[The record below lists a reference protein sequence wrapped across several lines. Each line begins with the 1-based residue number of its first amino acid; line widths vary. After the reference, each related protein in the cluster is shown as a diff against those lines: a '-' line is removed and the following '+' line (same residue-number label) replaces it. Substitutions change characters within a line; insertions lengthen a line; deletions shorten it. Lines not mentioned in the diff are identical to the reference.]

1 MNTPGST
8 GKCAQCGAMV
18 RWATLA
24 ASGEAV
30 AIEPTSESR
39 LLSHATAEPYRN
51 VQYVHALVPHA
62 ERCGGKRRA
71 A

>member
-1 MNTPGST
+1 
-8 GKCAQCGAMV
+8 MV